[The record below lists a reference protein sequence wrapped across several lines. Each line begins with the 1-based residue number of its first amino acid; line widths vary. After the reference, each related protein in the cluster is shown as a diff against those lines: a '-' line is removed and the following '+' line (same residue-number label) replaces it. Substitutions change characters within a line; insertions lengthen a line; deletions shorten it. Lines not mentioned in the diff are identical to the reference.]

1 MSNVNLICNKSFSG
15 ADQEIVDSFI
25 DFQQALID
33 KNLDKLNEI
42 ILDNDDFVNLIG
54 PQSKSEF
61 ICDVSNDIL
70 KFNTCEILDPT
81 ILFDDDKSASL
92 IAKVRLTV
100 EINDKE
106 LRVISDSV
114 VSFEKIDENWCID
127 KWDN

>member
-15 ADQEIVDSFI
+15 VDQEIVDSFI
-25 DFQQALID
+25 EFQQALID

-54 PQSKSEF
+54 SQSKSEF
-61 ICDVSNDIL
+61 VGDVSNDIL

-114 VSFEKIDENWCID
+114 VSFEKIDGHWSVS
-127 KWDN
+127 KWDS